1 MHAGRLQ
8 KQRFRHPQKDSMQME
23 PQIVVPQSEKR
34 ESQRF
39 KFTSPVMF
47 ENYLTGNYNDG
58 RMVNYSRGGMC
69 FEADVAPDVGAELF
83 IGMESS
89 PYSSHHDVFRAKVVW
104 IKELSLKDSYYAYGV
119 GVKYC

>member
-1 MHAGRLQ
+1 MRTGWLQ
-8 KQRFRHPQKDSMQME
+8 KQRFHYPQKDPMHME
-23 PQIVVPQSEKR
+23 PQIVVSKNEQR
-34 ESQRF
+34 DSQRF
-39 KFTSPVMF
+39 QFSSPVMF

-83 IGMESS
+83 IGIENS
-89 PYSSHHDVFRAKVVW
+89 PYSPHHDVFRAKVVW
-104 IKELSLKDSYYAYGV
+104 IKERSLKDSYYAYGV

>member
-1 MHAGRLQ
+1 MDL
-8 KQRFRHPQKDSMQME
+8 P
-23 PQIVVPQSEKR
+23 ISESKGEQR

-39 KFTSPVMF
+39 PFTATVMF
-47 ENYLTGNYNDG
+47 EKYLTGTYHDG

-69 FEADVAPDVGAELF
+69 FEADVAPGTDAEIF
-83 IGMESS
+83 IGIEKS

-104 IKELSLKDSYYAYGV
+104 IRELPLKESYYAYAV

>member
-1 MHAGRLQ
+1 MDLPIPESKNEQ
-8 KQRFRHPQKDSMQME
+8 
-23 PQIVVPQSEKR
+23 R

-39 KFTSPVMF
+39 PFAGTVMF
-47 ENYLTGNYNDG
+47 EKYLTGSYHDA

-69 FEADVAPDVGAELF
+69 FEADVAPGIDTEIF
-83 IGMESS
+83 IGIEKS

-104 IKELSLKDSYYAYGV
+104 IRELPLKESYYAYAV

>member
-1 MHAGRLQ
+1 
-8 KQRFRHPQKDSMQME
+8 ME
-23 PQIVVPQSEKR
+23 PQIVVSKNEQR

-39 KFTSPVMF
+39 QSTSPVMF

-69 FEADVAPDVGAELF
+69 FETDVAPDIGAELF
-83 IGMESS
+83 IGIENS
-89 PYSSHHDVFRAKVVW
+89 PYSSHHDVFRARVVW
-104 IKELSLKDSYYAYGV
+104 IKERSLKDSYYAYGV

>member
-1 MHAGRLQ
+1 MRTGWLQ
-8 KQRFRHPQKDSMQME
+8 KQRFHCPQKDPMHME
-23 PQIVVPQSEKR
+23 PQIVVSKNEQR
-34 ESQRF
+34 DSQRF
-39 KFTSPVMF
+39 QFSSPVMF

-83 IGMESS
+83 IGIENS

-104 IKELSLKDSYYAYGV
+104 IKERSLKDSYYAYGV